1 MTKIRHLMFLAVAA
15 VALSAAPVIEAQGKG
30 GGEGKGK
37 GRAGGTQGAKSQGK
51 GPGKAKGQGEGSA
64 QGQGQNKGRGPDK
77 AATGNRGQS
86 SENAAARA
94 SARASGNARFMRA
107 TSPSSMPQSI
117 RRYATS
123 RRAQDVMVAAA
134 VAHAYARGRGDDF
147 RIDQDGNGMR
157 VRNRNGD
164 RLLYLDDE
172 SARDLGRWKVGVVGD
187 DVREGS
193 PAFCR
198 SGEGHPVWG
207 RQWCLDK
214 GFGLGSYDD
223 YRWGRSDN
231 IGDIV
236 FAPASIGGSLIGDAL
251 ANVLGRTAFNRLA
264 LHAVTLGLVQPLVG
278 RWVNDANGPQML
290 MVNSGTVPVAEFVDA
305 NRDNRADNMLVA
317 LRSW

>member
-1 MTKIRHLMFLAVAA
+1 MGKIGHLMFLAGAA
-15 VALSAAPVIEAQGKG
+15 VALSTAPVMEAQGKG
-30 GGEGKGK
+30 SGEGKGK
-37 GRAGGTQGAKSQGK
+37 GRAEGSPGAKSQGK
-51 GPGKAKGQGEGSA
+51 GQGTAKGQGNA
-64 QGQGQNKGRGPDK
+64 QGQGKSKDRGPDK
-77 AATGNRGQS
+77 VVPGNRGQS
-86 SENAAARA
+86 SERVAERATARA
-94 SARASGNARFMRA
+94 SSNARFMRA
-107 TSPSSMPQSI
+107 TSPSSMPQSV
-117 RRYATS
+117 RKYATS
-123 RRAQDVMVAAA
+123 RRPQDVMVAAA
-134 VAHAYARGRGDDF
+134 VAHAFARGRGDDF

-157 VRNRNGD
+157 VRNRSGD
-164 RLLYLDDE
+164 RLLYLDEE
-172 SARDLGRWKVGVVGD
+172 SARDLGRWRVGVIGD
-187 DVREGS
+187 EVREGS

-207 RQWCLDK
+207 HQWCLDK

-223 YRWGRSDN
+223 YRWGRSND

>member
-1 MTKIRHLMFLAVAA
+1 MGKIRHLMFLAGAA
-15 VALSAAPVIEAQGKG
+15 VALGAAPVMEAQGKSG
-30 GGEGKGK
+30 NEGKGK
-37 GRAGGTQGAKSQGK
+37 GRDAGTPGAKSQGS
-51 GPGKAKGQGEGSA
+51 AKGQGQGKGSA
-64 QGQGQNKGRGPDK
+64 RGQSKGRGPDK
-77 AATGNRGQS
+77 AVTGNRGQS
-86 SENAAARA
+86 SERAAERATTRA
-94 SARASGNARFMRA
+94 SSNARFMRT

-117 RRYATS
+117 RKYATS
-123 RRAQDVMVAAA
+123 RRPQDVMVAAA

-157 VRNRNGD
+157 VRNRSGD
-164 RLLYLDDE
+164 RLFYLDDE
-172 SARDLGRWKVGVVGD
+172 SARDLGRWRVGVVGD
-187 DVREGS
+187 EVREGS

-214 GFGLGSYDD
+214 GFGLGAYDD
-223 YRWGRSDN
+223 YRWGRSND
-231 IGDIV
+231 IGDIM
-236 FAPASIGGSLIGDAL
+236 FAPASISGSLIGDAL

>member
-1 MTKIRHLMFLAVAA
+1 MGKIGHLMFLAGAA
-15 VALSAAPVIEAQGKG
+15 VALSAAPVMEAQGNSG
-30 GGEGKGK
+30 GKGQ
-37 GRAGGTQGAKSQGK
+37 GRGE
-51 GPGKAKGQGEGSA
+51 AKGQGRGAVSGGKS
-64 QGQGQNKGRGPDK
+64 QSKGQSKAKGPSRPDKQVGISKGRSPDKVVGRAQNKAK
-77 AATGNRGQS
+77 
-86 SENAAARA
+86 
-94 SARASGNARFMRA
+94 GNARFTRYNPA
-107 TSPSSMPQSI
+107 SSMPQSV

-123 RRAQDVMVAAA
+123 GRAQDVMVAAA
-134 VAHAYARGRGDDF
+134 VGHAYARGRGGDF
-147 RIDQDGNGMR
+147 RIDQDGNRLR
-157 VRNRNGD
+157 VLNRNGD

-172 SARDLGRWKVGVVGD
+172 SARDLGRWRVGVIGD

-223 YRWGRSDN
+223 YRWGRSNN

-236 FAPASIGGSLIGDAL
+236 FAPASMGGSLIGDAL

-290 MVNSGTVPVAEFVDA
+290 MVNSGTVPVAEFVDV

>member
-1 MTKIRHLMFLAVAA
+1 MRKIGHLMFLAGAA
-15 VALSAAPVIEAQGKG
+15 VALSAAPVMEAQGNSGGKG
-30 GGEGKGK
+30 QGRGEGKGTAR
-37 GRAGGTQGAKSQGK
+37 GGGNAGQEQGK
-51 GPGKAKGQGEGSA
+51 GQGKAKGQNKPDKQVGVSRGNSSSGKVVSRGSNRGSA
-64 QGQGQNKGRGPDK
+64 
-77 AATGNRGQS
+77 
-86 SENAAARA
+86 
-94 SARASGNARFMRA
+94 NARFTRYNPA
-107 TSPSSMPQSI
+107 SSMPQSV

-134 VAHAYARGRGDDF
+134 VAHAFARGRGDDF

-157 VRNRNGD
+157 LRNRNGD

-172 SARDLGRWKVGVVGD
+172 SARDLGRWRVGVIGD

-214 GFGLGSYDD
+214 GFGLGTYED
-223 YRWGRSDN
+223 YRWGRTSD

-305 NRDNRADNMLVA
+305 NRDNRADNLLVA

>member
-1 MTKIRHLMFLAVAA
+1 
-15 VALSAAPVIEAQGKG
+15 
-30 GGEGKGK
+30 
-37 GRAGGTQGAKSQGK
+37 
-51 GPGKAKGQGEGSA
+51 
-64 QGQGQNKGRGPDK
+64 
-77 AATGNRGQS
+77 
-86 SENAAARA
+86 
-94 SARASGNARFMRA
+94 MRT

-117 RRYATS
+117 RKYATS
-123 RRAQDVMVAAA
+123 RRPQDVMVAAA
-134 VAHAYARGRGDDF
+134 VAHAFARGRGDGF

-157 VRNRNGD
+157 VRNRSGD

-172 SARDLGRWKVGVVGD
+172 NARDLGRWRVGVIGD
-187 DVREGS
+187 EVREGS

-214 GFGLGSYDD
+214 GFGLGTYED
-223 YRWGRSDN
+223 YRWGRTND

-251 ANVLGRTAFNRLA
+251 ANVLGRSAFNRLA

-305 NRDNRADNMLVA
+305 NRDNRADNLLVA